1 MKHLKS
7 ILAILLAGVWI
18 NLSEFFRN
26 KFLIH
31 DLWIAHYQKLGIE
44 FPGDGINNVV
54 WGAWAM
60 MLAVAIFFI
69 LKKFSL
75 WQTTFLTWFIAFV
88 MMWTVIGNL
97 SVLPYGIL
105 TYAIP
110 LTLLEVFVAAL
121 IIKRVEHSQRVT

>member
-31 DLWIAHYQKLGIE
+31 DLWIEHYQKLGIE
-44 FPGDGINNVV
+44 FPDHAINNVV
-54 WGAWAM
+54 WAAWAT
-60 MLAVAIFFI
+60 MLAVAIFLV
-69 LKKFSL
+69 LKKFTL
-75 WQTTFLTWFIAFV
+75 WQTTFLIWFVAFV

-110 LTLLEVFVAAL
+110 LTILEVFVAAL
-121 IIKRVEHSQRVT
+121 IIKRVIKHNRD